1 MRYATLSLGGV
12 GEREESSMGGVSNP
26 TRCRFQCTNEE
37 GIDQAVLP
45 LSEANLRSWTM
56 DSLVNKDSSAYHL
69 ECHLGRSIMVT
80 IGLLNERGRA
90 IPHTNP
96 SLTINLE
103 DCTER

>member
-1 MRYATLSLGGV
+1 
-12 GEREESSMGGVSNP
+12 MGGVSTP
-26 TRCRFQCTNEE
+26 TQCRFQQYMNED

-45 LSEANLRSWTM
+45 LSEANLRSWAI
-56 DSLVNKDSSAYHL
+56 DCRQNIQDSSDYHHS
-69 ECHLGRSIMVT
+69 ERSIMVT

-90 IPHTNP
+90 IPYTNP